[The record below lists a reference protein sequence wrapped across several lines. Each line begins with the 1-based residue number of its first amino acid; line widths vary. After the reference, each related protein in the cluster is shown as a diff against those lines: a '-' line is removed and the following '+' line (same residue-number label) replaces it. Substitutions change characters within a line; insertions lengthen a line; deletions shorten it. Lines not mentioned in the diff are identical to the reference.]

1 MGRTIEVKQKKP
13 GRPPKWRE
21 GTISKHYFLPKSVVD
36 KLKKGVQE
44 GKFNSETEGITYY
57 VLYADKLDELLDE
70 LQKLKR
76 KLEVLEAE
84 NEALRNKIKLVG
96 EQKDAE
102 IEELKRRY
110 HELLKD
116 HEEVVKELMSFKAH
130 GESKESKKTGKELWV
145 LVDEYLKAKEESLK
159 AKTQR
164 EADEAERRKSQLTNE
179 IFSIL
184 DSLGID
190 KVEFWKT
197 LNLKGLDEAKKL
209 VGGG

>member
-1 MGRTIEVKQKKP
+1 MGRTIEVKRKKP
-13 GRPPKWRE
+13 GRPPKWKH
-21 GTISKHYFLPKSVVD
+21 GTKDKTYRIPLD
-36 KLKKGVQE
+36 LENKLKQLVQE
-44 GKFNSETEGITYY
+44 GKFESEVEAIYHY
-57 VLYADKLDELLDE
+57 VMYADKLDELLDE

-84 NEALRNKIKLVG
+84 NEALRNKIKLVE

-102 IEELKRRY
+102 IEEWKRRY

-159 AKTQR
+159 AKTHR
-164 EADEAERRKSQLTNE
+164 EVDEAERRKNQLMDE
-179 IFSIL
+179 INAIL
-184 DSLGID
+184 EAKGIN